1 MTIRVS
7 SDVSSVWWTF
17 SAALRAERLPSVVTR
32 RFCCKAL
39 QVLQRFAQASL
50 AEGHWFGIAADNAV
64 VGINL
69 TLIQLID
76 S

>member
-1 MTIRVS
+1 VS
-7 SDVSSVWWTF
+7 FVWWTF
-17 SAALRAERLPSVVTR
+17 SAALLAEHLPSVVTR
-32 RFCCKAL
+32 RFCCKAT

-50 AEGHWFGIAADNAV
+50 AEGHWSGSAADNAV